1 MKLVKIIGSVT
12 STIKDNTLVGFNL
25 LMVETIGPDLKNAGD
40 YYIAADT
47 IGLGEGELAL
57 IVTGSAAKQTAATKG
72 KNIDATIV
80 AKVDKINLE
89 K

>member
-12 STIKDNTLVGFNL
+12 STIKDDTLIGFKL
-25 LMVETIGPDLKNAGD
+25 LIVRTIGPDLKKAGD
-40 YYIAADT
+40 YYVAADT
-47 IGLGEGELAL
+47 IGVGEGELVL

-89 K
+89 N